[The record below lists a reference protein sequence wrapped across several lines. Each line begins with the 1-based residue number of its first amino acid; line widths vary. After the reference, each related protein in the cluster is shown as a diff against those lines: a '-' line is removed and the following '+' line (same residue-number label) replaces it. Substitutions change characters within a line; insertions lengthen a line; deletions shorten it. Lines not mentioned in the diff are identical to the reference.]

1 MPNTPDNTPANTPAN
16 RNRSER
22 DWTLFGEI
30 SFMRPFLIAVAITA
44 IYTGAIMTAFNIAR
58 HDFQQRTE
66 CRTLRPLTMPFK
78 GTLP

>member
-1 MPNTPDNTPANTPAN
+1 MPNTPDNTPAN

-22 DWTLFGEI
+22 DWTLFAEI

-44 IYTGAIMTAFNIAR
+44 IYFVAIMTAFNLGRYDA
-58 HDFQQRTE
+58 QQRTE
-66 CRTLRPLTMPFK
+66 CRTLRPLVLPVK